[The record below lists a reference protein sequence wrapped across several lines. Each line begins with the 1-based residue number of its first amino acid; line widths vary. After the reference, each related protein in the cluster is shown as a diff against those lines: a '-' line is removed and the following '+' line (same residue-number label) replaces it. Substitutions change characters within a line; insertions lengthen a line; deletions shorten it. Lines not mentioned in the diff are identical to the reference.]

1 MLTCA
6 GEKLGRPGCV
16 SRSKSC
22 SEGSDCRKEAPSWG
36 SRPLRVASAGGG
48 RVLAFRGRTAWTS
61 QRDSWTGQEQDQQ
74 GQSPSHMIWTVYIY
88 NGNTDIFTDIL
99 TGV

>member
-1 MLTCA
+1 M
-6 GEKLGRPGCV
+6 
-16 SRSKSC
+16 
-22 SEGSDCRKEAPSWG
+22 
-36 SRPLRVASAGGG
+36 
-48 RVLAFRGRTAWTS
+48 LAFRGRTAWTS

-99 TGV
+99 TGVLEEKIVIQPQNELGTFGVHPNFLHAILSHPA